1 MNWHLR
7 TFPVSD
13 KLTSRFLRRSDH
25 AASRGRPPF
34 EFPSSALS
42 ASSASSALIPGP
54 AQFKAHAQFKK
65 EQAALWEILIRLES
79 IF

>member
-1 MNWHLR
+1 MNWHFR

-13 KLTSRFLRRSDH
+13 KVTSRFLRRSDH

-34 EFPSSALS
+34 EFPSSAL
-42 ASSASSALIPGP
+42 SASSALIPGP

-65 EQAALWEILIRLES
+65 EQAALWEILIRPES
-79 IF
+79 IL